1 MFTFFKKYR
10 GNRGNTLTFQQS
22 FELDWNATSH
32 IGVGTLHNAKQ
43 FFKRHHLLWF
53 RSSNPKNVFKICPFK
68 FAFLPVPQFPPR
80 FYPPITYLATA
91 KRALHQNK
99 KNIFLNKKHKGGV
112 IIAFA
117 KSQQQQ
123 QQQQQPV
130 SRLRRCYMI
139 LHMIAYLKYRFR
151 FL

>member
-32 IGVGTLHNAKQ
+32 IGVGTLNNAKQ

-99 KNIFLNKKHKGGV
+99 KNIFLNNNLFQGLGVDIWFCTWLRTWNTDSDFCKKNW
-112 IIAFA
+112 
-117 KSQQQQ
+117 
-123 QQQQQPV
+123 
-130 SRLRRCYMI
+130 
-139 LHMIAYLKYRFR
+139 
-151 FL
+151 